1 MSPAPKWLTPLAVIA
16 ILWNLLGVMAYVS
29 DMMLTAEDVAQM
41 EPGMRGLYD
50 SRTWWS
56 TSGTAVAVWG
66 GTAGSVGLLLRKAWA
81 RPLLIGSL
89 VGLIV
94 QDIGMLLTPDFL
106 RIAGPTVLMLQAMVL
121 CFAVGLMF
129 LSHVATTRGW
139 LGGRA

>member
-29 DMMLTAEDVAQM
+29 DMMLTADDVARM
-41 EPGMRGLYD
+41 EPGMRGLYE

-56 TSGTAVAVWG
+56 TSATAVAVWG

-81 RPLLIGSL
+81 RPLFIGSL
-89 VGLIV
+89 IGLLV
-94 QDIGMLLTPDFL
+94 QDIGMLRTPDFL
-106 RIAGPTVLMLQAMVL
+106 RIAGPPVLLLQAMVL
-121 CFAVGLMF
+121 CVAVGLML
-129 LSHVATTRGW
+129 LSQVATTRGW